1 MIDLV
6 LHAPDLQTLAAFA
19 RNRGLQ
25 VRVGRIIDEDPDSP
39 TFGQVLEAGE
49 WVNRRGFEYTPWA
62 GSGKFMSANKEL
74 RSSLA
79 VNQSNATEFAFNI
92 GATTP
97 PWLDTT
103 VTAELNGEVIGTF
116 TRKQGNFAV
125 FTSAGTSPTVGT
137 TLDVYTQ
144 PQYVAGLV
152 YLIRLHSAV
161 ADEDVADEDVAETDP
176 QAKKSKIVRWA
187 RRNGTIGSMGG
198 GALNY
203 AEVDGVKILL
213 PAEVNAWLDS
223 RGLAGHEWLGG
234 NSY

>member
-6 LHAPDLQTLAAFA
+6 LHAPDLETLAAFA

-25 VRVGRIIDEDPDSP
+25 VLKGRIVDEDPDSP
-39 TFGQVLEAGE
+39 TFGDALEAGE

-62 GSGKFMSANKEL
+62 GSGKFMRTKGTYDNEGVEL
-74 RSSLA
+74 
-79 VNQSNATEFAFNI
+79 
-92 GATTP
+92 TP
-97 PWLDTT
+97 
-103 VTAELNGEVIGTF
+103 
-116 TRKQGNFAV
+116 
-125 FTSAGTSPTVGT
+125 
-137 TLDVYTQ
+137 
-144 PQYVAGLV
+144 PQYVEGLV
-152 YLIRLHSAV
+152 YHIRLHGAV
-161 ADEDVADEDVAETDP
+161 ADEDVADEDETETDP

-187 RRNGTIGSMGG
+187 RRNGTLGSIGG

-213 PAEVNAWLDS
+213 PAEVNAWIDS